1 MVELNVV
8 EARVLGALIE
18 KEINT
23 PEYYPLSLN
32 AAVNACNQKSSREP
46 VMELSEADVRTA
58 LFELDQLGL
67 VRTIAESRATKFEH
81 RVRDVLNLRRDEVA
95 VMCLL
100 LLRGAQTSAELR
112 ARTERM
118 YAFDDNAAVLTVL
131 ERLAGREVS
140 GQAEPL
146 TQLMARQAGAREA
159 RWVHLLSG
167 PVDAGVVAGAE
178 THVSEARHGAPDSLV
193 ARVAALE
200 EVVRGL
206 EERLR
211 VLEGGGGV
219 SGESSVGG
227 ASSE

>member
-32 AAVNACNQKSSREP
+32 ALVNACNQKSSREP

-131 ERLAGREVS
+131 ERLAGRE
-140 GQAEPL
+140 EPL
-146 TQLMARQAGAREA
+146 TQLMARQAGSREA
-159 RWVHLLSG
+159 RWVHLLCGAVSDVAVAPGAVEVQSG
-167 PVDAGVVAGAE
+167 GGGLAQ
-178 THVSEARHGAPDSLV
+178 
-193 ARVAALE
+193 RVAALE
-200 EVVRGL
+200 EVVRVL
-206 EERLR
+206 EERLA
-211 VLEGGGGV
+211 VLEREGGELADEEG
-219 SGESSVGG
+219 
-227 ASSE
+227 

>member
-1 MVELNVV
+1 MVQLNAV
-8 EARVLGALIE
+8 EARVVGVLIE

-32 AAVNACNQKSSREP
+32 ALVNACNQKSSREP
-46 VMELSEADVRTA
+46 VMELSEAEVRTA

-112 ARTERM
+112 ARAERM
-118 YAFDDNAAVLTVL
+118 YAFDDNAAVLSVL
-131 ERLAGREVS
+131 ERLAGRD
-140 GQAEPL
+140 EPL
-146 TQLMARQAGAREA
+146 TQLMARQAGSREA

-167 PVDAGVVAGAE
+167 PVEMGVVAGVVAGIP
-178 THVSEARHGAPDSLV
+178 EAGQGALGSSAGLA
-193 ARVAALE
+193 ARVEALE

-211 VLEGGGGV
+211 AVEGAGGGQD
-219 SGESSVGG
+219 ES
-227 ASSE
+227 

>member
-32 AAVNACNQKSSREP
+32 ALVNACNQKSSREP

-118 YAFDDNAAVLTVL
+118 YSFDDNAAVLTVL
-131 ERLAGREVS
+131 ERLAGRE
-140 GQAEPL
+140 EPL

-167 PVDAGVVAGAE
+167 AVDAGVVAEPETRGRESGGGALAE
-178 THVSEARHGAPDSLV
+178 
-193 ARVAALE
+193 RVAALE

-206 EERLR
+206 EERLAA
-211 VLEGGGGV
+211 LER
-219 SGESSVGG
+219 SGD
-227 ASSE
+227 